1 MKIRKPR
8 LSQIQVFTEPQK
20 KGGIFSI
27 SCDPNFFYTVWQSI
41 ITMPD
46 NSVPLLTPQTLLN
59 IAVLVANRK
68 FLFGMIGFHPI
79 HQPRSAASMS
89 RNIYFLEKMEE

>member
-8 LSQIQVFTEPQK
+8 LSHIRVFTEPQK
-20 KGGIFSI
+20 KGGRFSI

-46 NSVPLLTPQTLLN
+46 NSVPLPPHKHYSTLCTCCPN
-59 IAVLVANRK
+59 TK

-79 HQPRSAASMS
+79 HQ
-89 RNIYFLEKMEE
+89 F